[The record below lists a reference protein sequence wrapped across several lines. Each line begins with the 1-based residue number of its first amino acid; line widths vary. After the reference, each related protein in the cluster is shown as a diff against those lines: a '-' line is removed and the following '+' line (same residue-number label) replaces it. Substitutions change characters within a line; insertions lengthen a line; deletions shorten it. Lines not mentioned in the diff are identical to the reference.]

1 MMSLTAF
8 ATLHDNNKVKGHVPS
23 LLSLLHPCSRQ
34 RCSNVAGVD
43 LLPSTVLLSSTPQHT
58 VTARNILCQNS
69 SECRQTNR
77 AGTVRSPVS
86 YWTTSISLTDNDLK

>member
-43 LLPSTVLLSSTPQHT
+43 LLPFYSVRLLNTLLRPGIFCVRIHLN
-58 VTARNILCQNS
+58 AD
-69 SECRQTNR
+69 RQIGLAQCAPLYPT
-77 AGTVRSPVS
+77 GPHPSHS
-86 YWTTSISLTDNDLK
+86 QIMI